1 MRFGLVLCVLLAST
15 VAHAEGQQFR
25 LASGATRLAMLP
37 VKCAR
42 DMSPELCSALDESL
56 SVELGRDPRLDVV
69 APHDLE
75 VMMGAQQLVALQD
88 CDGDSCFNQPAL
100 QQAQAKYLVAVVIG
114 RIGNDALIT
123 ARIVDLQRETVLDRD
138 DIRVPRHSEADI
150 DEATRTLVQNI
161 LVRRGL
167 ATPMAA
173 PTEARGAPVAFWT
186 GVGLTG
192 LGVAGLGAALGLGTL
207 AAIGASGLNTSSSVD
222 PATFESVSAT
232 SRQQALGADLALA
245 GGGVALV
252 AGVVMII
259 VGSL

>member
-1 MRFGLVLCVLLAST
+1 MRLEMVLCLMLAST
-15 VAHAEGQQFR
+15 VARAEGQQLR

-42 DMSPELCSALDESL
+42 DMAPELCAALDESL

-88 CDGDSCFNQPAL
+88 CDGDSCFNEPAL

-138 DIRVPRHSEADI
+138 DIRVSRHSEADI
-150 DEATRTLVQNI
+150 DEATRTLVQSL

-167 ATPMAA
+167 ATPLAA
-173 PTEARGAPVAFWT
+173 ATEARGTPVVFWT
-186 GVGLTG
+186 GVGLAG
-192 LGVAGLGAALGLGTL
+192 MGVAGLALAGGLGLSATV
-207 AAIGASGLNTSSSVD
+207 AVAGLNNST
-222 PATFESVSAT
+222 TFTQSHYDEVSA
-232 SRQQALGADLALA
+232 SARQQALGA
-245 GGGVALV
+245 VASQSPP
-252 AGVVMII
+252 AC
-259 VGSL
+259 S

>member
-1 MRFGLVLCVLLAST
+1 MRFGIVLCLLLAST
-15 VAHAEGQQFR
+15 VVRAEGQQFR

-37 VKCAR
+37 VKCSR
-42 DMSPELCSALDESL
+42 DMAPELCAALDESL

-88 CDGDSCFNQPAL
+88 CDGDTCFNQPAL

-138 DIRVPRHSEADI
+138 DIRVSRHSEADI
-150 DEATRTLVQNI
+150 DEATRTLVQSL

-167 ATPMAA
+167 ATPLAA
-173 PTEARGAPVAFWT
+173 PAEARGAPVAFWA

-192 LGVAGLGAALGLGTL
+192 LGVAGLAVAGGLGLSATV
-207 AAIGASGLNTSSSVD
+207 AAAGLNNSTSLTPGHYD
-222 PATFESVSAT
+222 EVSA
-232 SRQQALGADLALA
+232 SAKQQALGADLALA

>member
-42 DMSPELCSALDESL
+42 DMAPELCAALDESL

-88 CDGDSCFNQPAL
+88 CDGDACFNQPAL

-138 DIRVPRHSEADI
+138 DIRVSRHSEADI
-150 DEATRTLVQNI
+150 DEATRTLVQSI

-173 PTEARGAPVAFWT
+173 PAVARGAPVAFWT

-192 LGVAGLGAALGLGTL
+192 LGVAGLAAAAGLGTM
-207 AAIGASGLNTSSSVD
+207 AAIGASGLNASSSLD
-222 PATFESVSAT
+222 QATFESVSAT

-245 GGGVALV
+245 GGGVAV
-252 AGVVMII
+252 IAGVVMII